1 MGFPQK
7 RVTRISP
14 DDYLRMEE
22 AAATKHE
29 YLDGLVYDWQGG
41 RPAAL
46 ARGSVAHNQVSGNVA
61 VSLRAQLRG
70 GPCRVLIADVRLNL
84 ADRSAYFYP
93 DVMVSCSEADRA
105 RSDGISEPQLV
116 VEVLSGSTED
126 FDRGD
131 KFASYR
137 RIESL
142 QAYVLVSPDLRTV
155 EVFTRAGGWQPPEP
169 QRQGTVAL
177 GHRELRLELADV
189 FEGL

>member
-1 MGFPQK
+1 MGLPQK
-7 RVTRISP
+7 RITWISP
-14 DDYLRMEE
+14 DEYLRKEE

-29 YLDGLVYDWQGG
+29 YLDGVVYDWQGG
-41 RPAAL
+41 GPSAMAG
-46 ARGSVAHNQVSGNVA
+46 GSVPHNQVSGNIFA
-61 VSLRAQLRG
+61 SLREQLRG
-70 GPCRVLIADVRLNL
+70 GPCRVFIADVRLNL

-93 DVMVSCSEADRA
+93 DVMVTCSEADRA
-105 RSDGISEPQLV
+105 RSDGISEPELI

-142 QAYVLVSPDLRTV
+142 AAYVLVSPDFRTV
-155 EVFTRAGGWQPPEP
+155 EVFTRASGWQPPEP
-169 QRQGTVAL
+169 QRQGSLAL
-177 GHRELRLELADV
+177 GHLGLRLEFADV

>member
-1 MGFPQK
+1 MGLPQK
-7 RVTRISP
+7 RITWISP
-14 DDYLRMEE
+14 DEYLRMEE

-29 YLDGLVYDWQGG
+29 YLDGVVYDWQGG
-41 RPAAL
+41 GPASMAG
-46 ARGSVAHNQVSGNVA
+46 GSVAHNQVSGNVFA
-61 VSLRAQLRG
+61 SLRQQLRG
-70 GPCRVLIADVRLNL
+70 GPCRVFIADVRLNL
-84 ADRSAYFYP
+84 ADNSAYFYP
-93 DVMVSCSEADRA
+93 DVMVSCSASDRA
-105 RSDGISEPQLV
+105 RSDGVSEPELI

-142 QAYVLVSPDLRTV
+142 QAYVLVSLDLRTV

-177 GHRELRLELADV
+177 EHRDLRLEIADV